1 MIVIDNNAIHIV
13 DSVMGTGKTQ
23 ACIAWM
29 RQHPE
34 QKYLYVAPYLDEC
47 KRIQEGAPELN
58 FQQPQENKTK
68 SADLLRLLSEEKNI
82 TTTHELFSLIK
93 DSDVEYIEYIKKFKY
108 ILFLDEELSCIENLS
123 VEPADLEFLLKSNFV
138 QVDQN
143 TKEVRWTNPEDRKSK
158 LTGHYK
164 EDIQRKPHYLV
175 KDNVLMWLFPLDV
188 LKAFQSVHV
197 LTFMFGSSIMAG
209 YLSKNDVSF
218 DFYHIENGSF
228 ADGYQRVTPEE
239 KARFKELIEIYEG
252 PFNDNWHGKVRK
264 KDERFLMSQNWFSN
278 KGNSSRINKLRNNAY
293 NFVRNKCKAHKED
306 VLWTSYKDYADALTS
321 DKLTSSNSRK
331 SNWLAWNT
339 KATNQYADRTVLVYL
354 LNVFPNPLF
363 KNYLENDNF
372 KFNEDDYALSALLQW
387 VWRSAI
393 RNGKKVTI
401 YIPAPRMRQLLTD
414 WLNG

>member
-34 QKYLYVAPYLDEC
+34 QKYLYVTPYLDEC
-47 KRIQEGAPELN
+47 SRIQASAPELD
-58 FQQPQENKTK
+58 FQQPQENNTK
-68 SADLLRLLSEEKNI
+68 SADLLRLLSEGKNI
-82 TTTHELFSLIK
+82 TTTHELLSLMK
-93 DSDVEYIEYIKKFKY
+93 DSDVEYIKKFKY

-123 VEPADLEFLLKSNFV
+123 IESADLDFLMKNNFV
-138 QVDQN
+138 QVEQN
-143 TKEVRWTNPEDRKSK
+143 TKEVRWTNPDNKKSK
-158 LTGHYK
+158 LIGHYK

-175 KDNVLMWLFPLDV
+175 KDNVLMWLFQLDV
-188 LKAFQSVHV
+188 LKAFESVYI
-197 LTFMFGSSIMAG
+197 LTFLFSSSIMAG
-209 YLSKNDVSF
+209 YLIKNDVSF
-218 DFYHIENGSF
+218 DFCHIENGSF
-228 ADGYQRVTPEE
+228 VDGYQKVTQEG
-239 KARFKELIEIYEG
+239 KASFKELIEIYEG
-252 PFNDNWHGKVRK
+252 SYNDNWYGKTRK
-264 KDERFLMSQNWFSN
+264 KDDRFLLSQNWFS
-278 KGNSSRINKLRNNAY
+278 KQSNSVRINQLRNNAY
-293 NFVRNKCKAHKED
+293 NFVRYKCKAHKED

-321 DKLTSSNSRK
+321 DKLTYESRK

-339 KATNQYADRTVLVYL
+339 KATNQYSDKTVLVYL

-363 KNYLENDNF
+363 KNYLESDNF
-372 KFNEDDYALSALLQW
+372 QFNEDDYALSALLQW

>member
-34 QKYLYVAPYLDEC
+34 QKYLYVTPYLDEC
-47 KRIQEGAPELN
+47 SRIQASAPELD

-68 SADLLRLLSEEKNI
+68 SADLLRLLSEGKNI
-82 TTTHELFSLIK
+82 TTTHELLSLMK
-93 DSDVEYIEYIKKFKY
+93 DSDVEYIKKFKY

-123 VEPADLEFLLKSNFV
+123 IESADLDFLMKNNFV
-138 QVDQN
+138 QVEQN
-143 TKEVRWTNPEDRKSK
+143 TKEVRWTNPDNKKSK
-158 LTGHYK
+158 LIGHYK

-175 KDNVLMWLFPLDV
+175 KDNVLMWLFQLDV
-188 LKAFQSVHV
+188 LKAFESVYI
-197 LTFMFGSSIMAG
+197 LTFLFSSSIMAG
-209 YLSKNDVSF
+209 YLINNDVSF
-218 DFYHIENGSF
+218 DFCHVENGSF
-228 ADGYQRVTPEE
+228 ADGYKRVTQEE
-239 KARFKELIEIYEG
+239 KASFKELIEIYEG
-252 PFNDNWHGKVRK
+252 SYNDNWYGKTRK
-264 KDERFLMSQNWFSN
+264 KDDRFLLSQNWFS
-278 KGNSSRINKLRNNAY
+278 KQSNSVRINQLRNNAY
-293 NFVRNKCKAHKED
+293 NFVRYKCKAHKED

-321 DKLTSSNSRK
+321 DKLTYQSRK

-372 KFNEDDYALSALLQW
+372 QFNEDDYALSALLQW
-387 VWRSAI
+387 IWRSAI

-414 WLNG
+414 WLN

>member
-34 QKYLYVAPYLDEC
+34 QKYLYVTPYLDEC
-47 KRIQEGAPELN
+47 SRIQASAPELD

-68 SADLLRLLSEEKNI
+68 SADLLRLLSEGKNI
-82 TTTHELFSLIK
+82 TTTHELLSLMK
-93 DSDVEYIEYIKKFKY
+93 DSDVEYIKKFKY

-123 VEPADLEFLLKSNFV
+123 IESADLDFLMKNNFV
-138 QVDQN
+138 QVEQN
-143 TKEVRWTNPEDRKSK
+143 TKEVRWTNPDNKKSK
-158 LTGHYK
+158 LIGHYK

-175 KDNVLMWLFPLDV
+175 KDNVLMWLFQLDV
-188 LKAFQSVHV
+188 LKAFESVYI
-197 LTFMFGSSIMAG
+197 LTFLFSSSIMAG
-209 YLSKNDVSF
+209 YLINNDVSF
-218 DFYHIENGSF
+218 DFCHVENGSF
-228 ADGYQRVTPEE
+228 ADGYKRVTQEE
-239 KARFKELIEIYEG
+239 KASFKELIEIYEG
-252 PFNDNWHGKVRK
+252 SYNDNWYGKTRK
-264 KDERFLMSQNWFSN
+264 KDDRFLLSQNWFS
-278 KGNSSRINKLRNNAY
+278 KQSNSVRINQLRNNAY
-293 NFVRNKCKAHKED
+293 NFVRYKCKAHKED

-321 DKLTSSNSRK
+321 DKLTYQSRK

-372 KFNEDDYALSALLQW
+372 QFDEDDYALSALLQW
-387 VWRSAI
+387 IWRSAI

>member
-34 QKYLYVAPYLDEC
+34 QKYLYVTPYLDEC
-47 KRIQEGAPELN
+47 SRIQASAPELD

-68 SADLLRLLSEEKNI
+68 SADLLRLLSEGKNI
-82 TTTHELFSLIK
+82 TTTHELLSLMK
-93 DSDVEYIEYIKKFKY
+93 DSDVEYIKKFKY

-123 VEPADLEFLLKSNFV
+123 IESADLDFLMKNNFV
-138 QVDQN
+138 QVEQN
-143 TKEVRWTNPEDRKSK
+143 TKEVRWTNPDNKKSK
-158 LTGHYK
+158 LIGHYK

-175 KDNVLMWLFPLDV
+175 KDNVLMWLFQLDV
-188 LKAFQSVHV
+188 LKAFESVYIM
-197 LTFMFGSSIMAG
+197 TFLFSSSIMAG
-209 YLSKNDVSF
+209 YLINNDVSF
-218 DFYHIENGSF
+218 DFCHVENGSF
-228 ADGYQRVTPEE
+228 ADGYKRVTQEE
-239 KARFKELIEIYEG
+239 KTSFKELIEIYEG
-252 PFNDNWHGKVRK
+252 SYNDNWYGKTRK
-264 KDERFLMSQNWFSN
+264 KDDRFLLSQNWFS
-278 KGNSSRINKLRNNAY
+278 KQSNSVRINQLRNNAY
-293 NFVRNKCKAHKED
+293 NFVRYKCKAHKED

-321 DKLTSSNSRK
+321 DKLTYQSRK

-372 KFNEDDYALSALLQW
+372 QFNEDDYALSALLQW
-387 VWRSAI
+387 IWRSAI

>member
-34 QKYLYVAPYLDEC
+34 QKYLYVTPYLDEC
-47 KRIQEGAPELN
+47 SRIQASAPELD

-68 SADLLRLLSEEKNI
+68 STDLLRLLSEEKNI
-82 TTTHELFSLIK
+82 TTTHELLSLMK
-93 DSDVEYIEYIKKFKY
+93 DSDVEYIKKFKY

-123 VEPADLEFLLKSNFV
+123 IESADLDFLMKNNFV
-138 QVDQN
+138 QVEQN
-143 TKEVRWTNPEDRKSK
+143 TKEVRWTNPDNKKSK
-158 LTGHYK
+158 LIGHYK

-175 KDNVLMWLFPLDV
+175 KDNVLMWLFQLDV
-188 LKAFQSVHV
+188 LKAFESVYI
-197 LTFMFGSSIMAG
+197 LTFLFSSSIMAG
-209 YLSKNDVSF
+209 YLINNDVSF
-218 DFYHIENGSF
+218 DFCHVENGSF
-228 ADGYQRVTPEE
+228 ADGYKRVTQEE
-239 KARFKELIEIYEG
+239 KASFKELIEIYEG
-252 PFNDNWHGKVRK
+252 SYNDNWYGKTRK
-264 KDERFLMSQNWFSN
+264 KDDRFLLSQNWFS
-278 KGNSSRINKLRNNAY
+278 KQSNSVRINQLRNNAY
-293 NFVRNKCKAHKED
+293 NFVRYKCKAHKED

-321 DKLTSSNSRK
+321 DKLTYQSRK

-372 KFNEDDYALSALLQW
+372 QFNEDDYALSALLQW
-387 VWRSAI
+387 IWRSAI

>member
-34 QKYLYVAPYLDEC
+34 QKYLYVTPYLDEC
-47 KRIQEGAPELN
+47 SRIQASAPELD

-68 SADLLRLLSEEKNI
+68 SADLLRLLSEGKNI
-82 TTTHELFSLIK
+82 TTTHELLSLMK
-93 DSDVEYIEYIKKFKY
+93 DSDVEYIKKFKY

-123 VEPADLEFLLKSNFV
+123 IESADLDFLMKNNFV
-138 QVDQN
+138 QVEQN
-143 TKEVRWTNPEDRKSK
+143 TKEVRWTNPDNKKSK
-158 LTGHYK
+158 LIGHYK

-175 KDNVLMWLFPLDV
+175 KDNVLMWLFQLDV
-188 LKAFQSVHV
+188 LKAFESVYI
-197 LTFMFGSSIMAG
+197 LTFLFSSSIMAG
-209 YLSKNDVSF
+209 YLINNDVSF
-218 DFYHIENGSF
+218 DFCHVENGSF
-228 ADGYQRVTPEE
+228 ADGYKRVTQEE
-239 KARFKELIEIYEG
+239 KASFKELIEIYEG
-252 PFNDNWHGKVRK
+252 SYNDNWHGKTRK
-264 KDERFLMSQNWFSN
+264 KDERFLMSQNWFGNRSN
-278 KGNSSRINKLRNNAY
+278 SGRVNQLRNNAY

-306 VLWTSYKDYADALTS
+306 VLWTSYKDYAGALTS
-321 DKLTSSNSRK
+321 DKLTYQSRK

-339 KATNQYADRTVLVYL
+339 KATNQYSDRTVLVYL

-372 KFNEDDYALSALLQW
+372 KFNEDDYALSTLLQW
-387 VWRSAI
+387 IWRSAI

>member
-1 MIVIDNNAIHIV
+1 MIAIVGDIIHIV
-13 DSVMGTGKTQ
+13 DAVMGTGKTQ
-23 ACIAWM
+23 ACIAFM
-29 RQHPE
+29 QQHPE
-34 QKYLYVAPYLDEC
+34 QKYLYVTPYLDEC
-47 KRIQEGAPELN
+47 KRIQKGAQELD
-58 FQQPQENKTK
+58 FREPQEDKTK
-68 SADLLRLLSEEKNI
+68 SADLLRLLSEGKNI
-82 TTTHELFSLIK
+82 TTTHELFSLMK
-93 DSDVEYIEYIKKFKY
+93 DSDVEYIKKFKY
-108 ILFLDEELSCIENLS
+108 ALFIDEELPSIENLS
-123 VEPADLEFLLKSNFV
+123 IDSSDLDFFIKYDFV

-143 TKEVRWTNPEDRKSK
+143 TQEVRWTNPDNKKSK

-164 EDIQRKPHYLV
+164 EDIQRKPHYLI
-175 KDNVLMWLFPLDV
+175 KDNVLMWLFPINV

-197 LTFMFGSSIMAG
+197 LTFMFSSSIMAG
-209 YLSKNDVSF
+209 YLIKNDVSF

-228 ADGYQRVTPEE
+228 TDGYQEVTPAE
-239 KARFKELIEIYEG
+239 KSRFKELIEIYEG
-252 PFNDNWHGKVRK
+252 SYNDNWYGKTRK
-264 KDERFLMSQNWFSN
+264 KDDRFLLSQNWFS
-278 KGNSSRINKLRNNAY
+278 KQSNSVRIIQLRNNAY
-293 NFVRNKCKAHKED
+293 NFARYKCKAHKED
-306 VLWTSYKDYADALTS
+306 VLWTSYKDYAGVLIS
-321 DKLTSSNSRK
+321 DKLTYQSRK

-387 VWRSAI
+387 IWRSAI

>member
-34 QKYLYVAPYLDEC
+34 QKYLYVTPYLDEC
-47 KRIQEGAPELN
+47 SRIQASAPELD

-68 SADLLRLLSEEKNI
+68 SADLLRLLSEGKNI
-82 TTTHELFSLIK
+82 TTTHELLSLMK
-93 DSDVEYIEYIKKFKY
+93 DSDVEYIKKFKY
-108 ILFLDEELSCIENLS
+108 ILFLDEEPSCIENLS
-123 VEPADLEFLLKSNFV
+123 IESADLDFLMKNNFV
-138 QVDQN
+138 QVEQN
-143 TKEVRWTNPEDRKSK
+143 TKEVRWTNPDNKKSK
-158 LTGHYK
+158 LIGHYK

-175 KDNVLMWLFPLDV
+175 KDNVLMWLFQLDV
-188 LKAFQSVHV
+188 LKAFESVYI
-197 LTFMFGSSIMAG
+197 LTFLFSSSIMAG
-209 YLSKNDVSF
+209 YLINNDVSF
-218 DFYHIENGSF
+218 DFCHVENGSF
-228 ADGYQRVTPEE
+228 ADGYKRVTQEE
-239 KARFKELIEIYEG
+239 KASFKELIEIYEG
-252 PFNDNWHGKVRK
+252 SYNDNWYGKTRK
-264 KDERFLMSQNWFSN
+264 KDDRFLLSQNWFS
-278 KGNSSRINKLRNNAY
+278 KQSNSVRINQLRNNAY
-293 NFVRNKCKAHKED
+293 NFVRYKCKAHKED

-321 DKLTSSNSRK
+321 DKLTYQSRK

-372 KFNEDDYALSALLQW
+372 QFNEDDYALSALLQW
-387 VWRSAI
+387 IWRSAI

>member
-1 MIVIDNNAIHIV
+1 MIVIDNNSIHIV

-34 QKYLYVAPYLDEC
+34 QKYLYVTPYLDEC
-47 KRIQEGAPELN
+47 SRIQASAPELD

-68 SADLLRLLSEEKNI
+68 SADLLRLLSEGKNI
-82 TTTHELFSLIK
+82 TTTHELLSLMK
-93 DSDVEYIEYIKKFKY
+93 DSDVEYIKKFKY

-123 VEPADLEFLLKSNFV
+123 IESADLDFLMKNNFV
-138 QVDQN
+138 QVEQN
-143 TKEVRWTNPEDRKSK
+143 TKEVRWTNPDNKKSK
-158 LTGHYK
+158 LIGHYK

-175 KDNVLMWLFPLDV
+175 KDNVLMWLFQLDV
-188 LKAFQSVHV
+188 LKAFESVYI
-197 LTFMFGSSIMAG
+197 LTFLFSSSIMAG
-209 YLSKNDVSF
+209 YLINNDVSF
-218 DFYHIENGSF
+218 DFCHVENGSF
-228 ADGYQRVTPEE
+228 ADGYKRVTQEE
-239 KARFKELIEIYEG
+239 KASFKELIEIYEG
-252 PFNDNWHGKVRK
+252 SYNDNWHGKTRK
-264 KDERFLMSQNWFSN
+264 KDERFLMSQNWFGNRSN
-278 KGNSSRINKLRNNAY
+278 SGRVNQLRNNAY

-306 VLWTSYKDYADALTS
+306 VLWTSYKDYAGALTS
-321 DKLTSSNSRK
+321 DKLTYQSRK

-339 KATNQYADRTVLVYL
+339 KATNQYSDRTVLVYL

-387 VWRSAI
+387 IWRSAI

>member
-34 QKYLYVAPYLDEC
+34 QKYLYVTPYLDEC
-47 KRIQEGAPELN
+47 SRIQASAPELD

-68 SADLLRLLSEEKNI
+68 SADLLRLLSEGKNI
-82 TTTHELFSLIK
+82 TTTHELLSLMK
-93 DSDVEYIEYIKKFKY
+93 DSDVEYIKKFKY

-123 VEPADLEFLLKSNFV
+123 IESADLDFLMKNNFV
-138 QVDQN
+138 QVEQN
-143 TKEVRWTNPEDRKSK
+143 TKEVRWTNPDNKKSK
-158 LTGHYK
+158 LIGHYK

-175 KDNVLMWLFPLDV
+175 KDNVLMWLFQLDV
-188 LKAFQSVHV
+188 LKAFESVYI
-197 LTFMFGSSIMAG
+197 LTFLFSSSIMAG
-209 YLSKNDVSF
+209 YLINNNVSF
-218 DFYHIENGSF
+218 DFCHVENGSF
-228 ADGYQRVTPEE
+228 ADGYKRVTQEE
-239 KARFKELIEIYEG
+239 KASFKELIEIYEG
-252 PFNDNWHGKVRK
+252 SYNDNWYGKTRK
-264 KDERFLMSQNWFSN
+264 KDDRFLLSQNWFS
-278 KGNSSRINKLRNNAY
+278 KQSNSVRINQLRNNAY
-293 NFVRNKCKAHKED
+293 NFVRYKCKAHKED

-321 DKLTSSNSRK
+321 DKLTYQSRK

-372 KFNEDDYALSALLQW
+372 QFNEDDYALSALLQW
-387 VWRSAI
+387 IWRSAI

>member
-34 QKYLYVAPYLDEC
+34 QKYLYVTPYLDEC
-47 KRIQEGAPELN
+47 SRIQASAPELD

-68 SADLLRLLSEEKNI
+68 SADLLRLLSEGKNI
-82 TTTHELFSLIK
+82 TTTHELLSLMK
-93 DSDVEYIEYIKKFKY
+93 DSDVEYIKKFKY

-123 VEPADLEFLLKSNFV
+123 IESADLDFLMKNNFV
-138 QVDQN
+138 QVEQN
-143 TKEVRWTNPEDRKSK
+143 TKEVRWTNPDNKKSK
-158 LTGHYK
+158 LIGHYK

-175 KDNVLMWLFPLDV
+175 KDN
-188 LKAFQSVHV
+188 
-197 LTFMFGSSIMAG
+197 
-209 YLSKNDVSF
+209 
-218 DFYHIENGSF
+218 
-228 ADGYQRVTPEE
+228 
-239 KARFKELIEIYEG
+239 
-252 PFNDNWHGKVRK
+252 
-264 KDERFLMSQNWFSN
+264 
-278 KGNSSRINKLRNNAY
+278 
-293 NFVRNKCKAHKED
+293 
-306 VLWTSYKDYADALTS
+306 
-321 DKLTSSNSRK
+321 
-331 SNWLAWNT
+331 
-339 KATNQYADRTVLVYL
+339 L

-372 KFNEDDYALSALLQW
+372 QFNEDDYALSALLQW
-387 VWRSAI
+387 IWRSAI

>member
-34 QKYLYVAPYLDEC
+34 QKYLYVTPYLDEC
-47 KRIQEGAPELN
+47 SRIQASAPELD
-58 FQQPQENKTK
+58 FREPQEDKTK
-68 SADLLRLLSEEKNI
+68 SADLLRLLSEGQNI
-82 TTTHELFSLIK
+82 TTTHELLSLMK
-93 DSDVEYIEYIKKFKY
+93 DSDVEYIKKFKY

-123 VEPADLEFLLKSNFV
+123 IESADLDFLMKNNFV
-138 QVDQN
+138 QVEQN
-143 TKEVRWTNPEDRKSK
+143 TKEVRWTNPDNKKSK
-158 LTGHYK
+158 LIGHYK

-175 KDNVLMWLFPLDV
+175 KDNVLMWLFQLDV
-188 LKAFQSVHV
+188 LKAFESVYI
-197 LTFMFGSSIMAG
+197 LTFLFSSSIMAG
-209 YLSKNDVSF
+209 YLIKNDVSF
-218 DFYHIENGSF
+218 DFCHIENGSF
-228 ADGYQRVTPEE
+228 VDGYQKVTQEG
-239 KARFKELIEIYEG
+239 KASFKELIEIYEG
-252 PFNDNWHGKVRK
+252 SYNDNWYGKTRK
-264 KDERFLMSQNWFSN
+264 KDDRFLLSQNWFS
-278 KGNSSRINKLRNNAY
+278 KQSNSVRINQLRNNAY
-293 NFVRNKCKAHKED
+293 NFVRYKCKAHKED

-321 DKLTSSNSRK
+321 DKLTYESRK

-339 KATNQYADRTVLVYL
+339 KATNQYSDKTVLVYL

-363 KNYLENDNF
+363 KNYLESDNF
-372 KFNEDDYALSALLQW
+372 QFNEDDYALSALLQW

>member
-34 QKYLYVAPYLDEC
+34 QKYLYVTPYLDEC
-47 KRIQEGAPELN
+47 SRIQASAPELD

-68 SADLLRLLSEEKNI
+68 SADLLRLLSEGKNI
-82 TTTHELFSLIK
+82 TTTHELLSLMK
-93 DSDVEYIEYIKKFKY
+93 DSDVEYIKKFKY

-123 VEPADLEFLLKSNFV
+123 IESADLDFLMKNNFV
-138 QVDQN
+138 QVEQN
-143 TKEVRWTNPEDRKSK
+143 TKEVRWTNPDNKKSK
-158 LTGHYK
+158 LIGHYK

-175 KDNVLMWLFPLDV
+175 KDNVLMWLFQLDV
-188 LKAFQSVHV
+188 LKAFASVYI
-197 LTFMFGSSIMAG
+197 LTFLFSSSIMAG
-209 YLSKNDVSF
+209 YLINNDVSF
-218 DFYHIENGSF
+218 DFCHVENGSF
-228 ADGYQRVTPEE
+228 ADGYKRVTQEE
-239 KARFKELIEIYEG
+239 KASFKELIEIYEG
-252 PFNDNWHGKVRK
+252 SYNDNWYGKTRK
-264 KDERFLMSQNWFSN
+264 KDDRFLLSQNWFS
-278 KGNSSRINKLRNNAY
+278 KQSNSVRINQLRNNAY
-293 NFVRNKCKAHKED
+293 NFVRYKCKAHKED

-321 DKLTSSNSRK
+321 DKLTYQSRK

-372 KFNEDDYALSALLQW
+372 QFNEDDYALSALLQW
-387 VWRSAI
+387 IWRSAI

>member
-34 QKYLYVAPYLDEC
+34 QKYLYVTPYLDEC
-47 KRIQEGAPELN
+47 SRIQASAPELD

-68 SADLLRLLSEEKNI
+68 SADLLRLLSEGKNI
-82 TTTHELFSLIK
+82 TTTHELLSLMK
-93 DSDVEYIEYIKKFKY
+93 DSDVEYIKKFKY

-123 VEPADLEFLLKSNFV
+123 IESADLDFLMKNNFV
-138 QVDQN
+138 QVEQN
-143 TKEVRWTNPEDRKSK
+143 TKEVRWTNPDNKKSK
-158 LTGHYK
+158 LIGHYK

-175 KDNVLMWLFPLDV
+175 KDNVLMWLFQLDV
-188 LKAFQSVHV
+188 LKAFESVYI
-197 LTFMFGSSIMAG
+197 LTFLFSSSIMAV
-209 YLSKNDVSF
+209 YLINNDVSF
-218 DFYHIENGSF
+218 DFCHVENGSF
-228 ADGYQRVTPEE
+228 ADGYKRVTQEE
-239 KARFKELIEIYEG
+239 KASFKELIEIYEG
-252 PFNDNWHGKVRK
+252 SYNDNWYGKTRK
-264 KDERFLMSQNWFSN
+264 KDDRFLLSQNWFS
-278 KGNSSRINKLRNNAY
+278 KQSNSVRINQLRNNAY
-293 NFVRNKCKAHKED
+293 NFVRYKCKAHKED

-321 DKLTSSNSRK
+321 DKLTYQSRK

-372 KFNEDDYALSALLQW
+372 QFNEDDYALSALLQW
-387 VWRSAI
+387 IWRSAI

>member
-23 ACIAWM
+23 ACIAFM
-29 RQHPE
+29 RQQPG
-34 QKYLYVAPYLDEC
+34 QKYMYVAPYLDEC
-47 KRIQEGAPELN
+47 SRIQASAPELD

-68 SADLLRLLSEEKNI
+68 SADLLRLLSEGKNI
-82 TTTHELFSLIK
+82 TTTHELFSLMK
-93 DSDVEYIEYIKKFKY
+93 DSDVEYIKKFKY

-123 VEPADLEFLLKSNFV
+123 IESADLDFLMKNNFV
-138 QVDQN
+138 QVEQN
-143 TKEVRWTNPEDRKSK
+143 TKEVRWTNPDNKKSK
-158 LTGHYK
+158 LIGHYK

-175 KDNVLMWLFPLDV
+175 KDNVLMWLFPINV

-197 LTFMFGSSIMAG
+197 LTFMFSSSTMAG
-209 YLSKNDVSF
+209 YLLKNDVSF

-239 KARFKELIEIYEG
+239 KARFKDLIEIYEG
-252 PFNDNWHGKVRK
+252 LFNDNWHGKTRK
-264 KDERFLMSQNWFSN
+264 KDERFLMSQNWFGNRSN
-278 KGNSSRINKLRNNAY
+278 SGRVNQLRNNAY

-306 VLWTSYKDYADALTS
+306 VLWTSYKDYAGALTS
-321 DKLTSSNSRK
+321 DKLTYQSRK

-339 KATNQYADRTVLVYL
+339 KATNQYSDRTVLVYL

-372 KFNEDDYALSALLQW
+372 KFNEDDYSLSALLQW

>member
-34 QKYLYVAPYLDEC
+34 QKYLYVTPYLDEC
-47 KRIQEGAPELN
+47 SRIQASAPELD

-68 SADLLRLLSEEKNI
+68 SADLLRLLSEGKNI
-82 TTTHELFSLIK
+82 TTTHELLSLMK
-93 DSDVEYIEYIKKFKY
+93 DSDVEYIKKFKY

-123 VEPADLEFLLKSNFV
+123 IESADLDFLMKNNFV
-138 QVDQN
+138 QVEQN
-143 TKEVRWTNPEDRKSK
+143 TKELRWTNPDNKKSK
-158 LTGHYK
+158 LIGHYK

-175 KDNVLMWLFPLDV
+175 KDNVLMWLFQLDV
-188 LKAFQSVHV
+188 LKAFESVYI
-197 LTFMFGSSIMAG
+197 LTFLFSSSIMAG
-209 YLSKNDVSF
+209 YLINNDVSF
-218 DFYHIENGSF
+218 DFCHVENGSF
-228 ADGYQRVTPEE
+228 ADGYKRVTQEE
-239 KARFKELIEIYEG
+239 KASFKELIEIYEG
-252 PFNDNWHGKVRK
+252 SYNDNWYGKTRK
-264 KDERFLMSQNWFSN
+264 KDDRFLLSQNWFS
-278 KGNSSRINKLRNNAY
+278 KQSNSVRINQLRNNAY
-293 NFVRNKCKAHKED
+293 NFVRYKCKAHKED

-321 DKLTSSNSRK
+321 DKLTYQSRK

-372 KFNEDDYALSALLQW
+372 QFNEDDYALSALLQW
-387 VWRSAI
+387 IWRSAI

>member
-1 MIVIDNNAIHIV
+1 VIVIDNNAIHIV

-34 QKYLYVAPYLDEC
+34 QKYLYVTPYLDEC
-47 KRIQEGAPELN
+47 SRIQASAPELD

-68 SADLLRLLSEEKNI
+68 SADLLRLLSEGKNI
-82 TTTHELFSLIK
+82 TTTHELLSLMK
-93 DSDVEYIEYIKKFKY
+93 DSDVEYIKKFKY
-108 ILFLDEELSCIENLS
+108 ILFLDEEPSCIENLS
-123 VEPADLEFLLKSNFV
+123 IESADLDFLMKNNFV
-138 QVDQN
+138 QVEQN
-143 TKEVRWTNPEDRKSK
+143 TKEVRWTNPDNKKSK
-158 LTGHYK
+158 LIGHYK

-175 KDNVLMWLFPLDV
+175 KDNVLMWLFQLDV
-188 LKAFQSVHV
+188 LKAFESVYI
-197 LTFMFGSSIMAG
+197 LTFLFSSSIMAG
-209 YLSKNDVSF
+209 YLINNDVSF
-218 DFYHIENGSF
+218 DFCHVENGSF
-228 ADGYQRVTPEE
+228 ADGYKRVTQEE
-239 KARFKELIEIYEG
+239 KASFKELIEIYEG
-252 PFNDNWHGKVRK
+252 SYNDNWYGKTRK
-264 KDERFLMSQNWFSN
+264 KDDRFLLSQNWFS
-278 KGNSSRINKLRNNAY
+278 KQSNSVRINQLRNNAY
-293 NFVRNKCKAHKED
+293 NFVRYKCKAHKED

-321 DKLTSSNSRK
+321 DKLTYQSRK

-372 KFNEDDYALSALLQW
+372 QFNEDDYALSALLQW
-387 VWRSAI
+387 IWRSAI

>member
-34 QKYLYVAPYLDEC
+34 QKYLYVTPYLDEC
-47 KRIQEGAPELN
+47 KRIQEGAQELD
-58 FQQPQENKTK
+58 FREPQEDKTK
-68 SADLLRLLSEEKNI
+68 SADLLRLLSEGQNI
-82 TTTHELFSLIK
+82 TTTHELFRWMK
-93 DSDVEYIEYIKKFKY
+93 DSDVQYIKKFKY
-108 ILFLDEELSCIENLS
+108 VLLIDEELSS
-123 VEPADLEFLLKSNFV
+123 VENISIPKHDFKLLLENRFIQIDS
-138 QVDQN
+138 N
-143 TKEVRWTNPEDRKSK
+143 TKEVSWIGQEEKSK
-158 LTGHYK
+158 LAEYK
-164 EDIQRKPHYLV
+164 EKFQHKPVYLTSE
-175 KDNVLMWLFPLDV
+175 NILMWLFPLDI
-188 LKAFQSVHV
+188 LKVFESVYI
-197 LTFMFGSSIMAG
+197 LTFLFGSSTMAG
-209 YLSKNDVSF
+209 YLIKNDIPF
-218 DFYHIENGSF
+218 NYYHVENGLF
-228 ADGYQRVTPEE
+228 ADGPKAVTAEE
-239 KARFKELIEIYEG
+239 KDRFRDLIEIYDG
-252 PFNDNWHGKVRK
+252 SYNDNWHGKNRK
-264 KDERFLMSQNWFSN
+264 KDERFLMSQNWFGNRSN
-278 KGNSSRINKLRNNAY
+278 SGRVNQLRNNAY
-293 NFVRNKCKAHKED
+293 NFVRYKCKAHKED

-321 DKLTSSNSRK
+321 DKLTYQSRK

-339 KATNQYADRTVLVYL
+339 KATNQYSDRTVLVYL

>member
-34 QKYLYVAPYLDEC
+34 QKYLYVTPYLDEC
-47 KRIQEGAPELN
+47 SRIQASAPELD

-68 SADLLRLLSEEKNI
+68 SADLLRLLSEGKNI
-82 TTTHELFSLIK
+82 TTTHELLSLMK
-93 DSDVEYIEYIKKFKY
+93 DSDVEYIKKFKY

-123 VEPADLEFLLKSNFV
+123 IESSDLDFLMKNNFV
-138 QVDQN
+138 QVEQN
-143 TKEVRWTNPEDRKSK
+143 TKEVRWTNPDNKKSK
-158 LTGHYK
+158 LIGHYK

-175 KDNVLMWLFPLDV
+175 KDNVLMWLFQLDV
-188 LKAFQSVHV
+188 LKAFESVYI
-197 LTFMFGSSIMAG
+197 LTFLFSSSIMAG
-209 YLSKNDVSF
+209 YLINNDVSF
-218 DFYHIENGSF
+218 DFCHVENGSF
-228 ADGYQRVTPEE
+228 ADGYKRVTQEE
-239 KARFKELIEIYEG
+239 KASFKELIEIYEG
-252 PFNDNWHGKVRK
+252 SYNDNWYGKTRK
-264 KDERFLMSQNWFSN
+264 KDDRFLLSQNWFS
-278 KGNSSRINKLRNNAY
+278 KQSNSVRINQLRNNAY
-293 NFVRNKCKAHKED
+293 NFVRYKCKAHKED

-321 DKLTSSNSRK
+321 DKLTYQSRK

-372 KFNEDDYALSALLQW
+372 QFNEDDYALSALLQW
-387 VWRSAI
+387 IWRSAI

>member
-23 ACIAWM
+23 TCIAWM

-34 QKYLYVAPYLDEC
+34 QKYLYVTPYLDEC
-47 KRIQEGAPELN
+47 SRIQAIAPELD

-68 SADLLRLLSEEKNI
+68 SADLLRLLSEGKNI
-82 TTTHELFSLIK
+82 TTTHELLSLMK
-93 DSDVEYIEYIKKFKY
+93 DSDVEYIKKFKY

-123 VEPADLEFLLKSNFV
+123 IESADLDFLMKNNFV
-138 QVDQN
+138 QVEQN
-143 TKEVRWTNPEDRKSK
+143 TKEVRWTNPDNKKSK
-158 LTGHYK
+158 LIGHYK

-175 KDNVLMWLFPLDV
+175 KDNVLMWLFQLDV
-188 LKAFQSVHV
+188 LKAFESVYI
-197 LTFMFGSSIMAG
+197 LTFLFSSSIMAG
-209 YLSKNDVSF
+209 YLINNDVSF
-218 DFYHIENGSF
+218 DFCHVENGSF
-228 ADGYQRVTPEE
+228 ADGYKRVTQEE
-239 KARFKELIEIYEG
+239 KASFKELIEIYEG
-252 PFNDNWHGKVRK
+252 SYNDNWYGKTRK
-264 KDERFLMSQNWFSN
+264 KDDRFLLSQNWFS
-278 KGNSSRINKLRNNAY
+278 KQSNSVRINQLRNNAY
-293 NFVRNKCKAHKED
+293 NFVRYKCKAHKED

-321 DKLTSSNSRK
+321 DKLTYQSRK

-372 KFNEDDYALSALLQW
+372 QFNEDDYALSALLQW
-387 VWRSAI
+387 IWRSAI

>member
-34 QKYLYVAPYLDEC
+34 QKYLYVTPYLDEC
-47 KRIQEGAPELN
+47 SRIQASAPELD

-68 SADLLRLLSEEKNI
+68 SADLLRLLSEGKNI
-82 TTTHELFSLIK
+82 TTTHELLSLMK
-93 DSDVEYIEYIKKFKY
+93 DSDVEYIKKFKY

-123 VEPADLEFLLKSNFV
+123 IESADLDFLMKNNFV
-138 QVDQN
+138 QVEQN
-143 TKEVRWTNPEDRKSK
+143 TKEVRWTNPDNKKSK
-158 LTGHYK
+158 LIGHYK

-175 KDNVLMWLFPLDV
+175 KDNVLMWLFQLDV
-188 LKAFQSVHV
+188 LKAFESVYI
-197 LTFMFGSSIMAG
+197 LTFLFSSSIMAG
-209 YLSKNDVSF
+209 YLINNDVSF
-218 DFYHIENGSF
+218 DFCHVENGSF
-228 ADGYQRVTPEE
+228 ADGYKRVTQEE
-239 KARFKELIEIYEG
+239 KASFKELIEIYEG
-252 PFNDNWHGKVRK
+252 SYNDNWYGKTRK
-264 KDERFLMSQNWFSN
+264 KDDRFLLSQNWFS
-278 KGNSSRINKLRNNAY
+278 KQSNSVRINQLRNNAY
-293 NFVRNKCKAHKED
+293 NFVRYKCKAHKED

-321 DKLTSSNSRK
+321 DKLTYQSRK
-331 SNWLAWNT
+331 SNWMAWNT

-372 KFNEDDYALSALLQW
+372 QFNEDDYALSALLQW
-387 VWRSAI
+387 IWRSAI

>member
-34 QKYLYVAPYLDEC
+34 QKYLYVTPYLDEC
-47 KRIQEGAPELN
+47 SRIQASAPELD

-68 SADLLRLLSEEKNI
+68 SADLLRLLSEGKNI
-82 TTTHELFSLIK
+82 TTTHELLSLMK
-93 DSDVEYIEYIKKFKY
+93 DSDVEYIKKFKY

-123 VEPADLEFLLKSNFV
+123 IESADLDFLMKNNFV
-138 QVDQN
+138 QVEQN
-143 TKEVRWTNPEDRKSK
+143 TKEVRWSNPDNKKSK
-158 LTGHYK
+158 LIGHYK

-175 KDNVLMWLFPLDV
+175 KDNVLMWLFQLDV
-188 LKAFQSVHV
+188 LKAFESVYI
-197 LTFMFGSSIMAG
+197 LTFLFSSSIMAG
-209 YLSKNDVSF
+209 YLINNDVSF
-218 DFYHIENGSF
+218 DFCHVENGSF
-228 ADGYQRVTPEE
+228 ADGYKRVTQEE
-239 KARFKELIEIYEG
+239 KASFKELIEIYEG
-252 PFNDNWHGKVRK
+252 SYNDNWYGKTRK
-264 KDERFLMSQNWFSN
+264 KDDRFLLSQNWFS
-278 KGNSSRINKLRNNAY
+278 KQSNSVRINQLRNNAY
-293 NFVRNKCKAHKED
+293 NFVRYKCKAHKED

-321 DKLTSSNSRK
+321 DKLTYQSRK

-372 KFNEDDYALSALLQW
+372 QFNEDDYALSALLQW
-387 VWRSAI
+387 IWRSAI

>member
-34 QKYLYVAPYLDEC
+34 QKYLYVTPYLDEC
-47 KRIQEGAPELN
+47 SRIQASAPELD

-82 TTTHELFSLIK
+82 TTTHELLSLMK
-93 DSDVEYIEYIKKFKY
+93 DSDVEYIKKFKY

-123 VEPADLEFLLKSNFV
+123 IESADLDFLMKNNFV
-138 QVDQN
+138 QVEQN
-143 TKEVRWTNPEDRKSK
+143 TKEVRWTNPDNKKSK
-158 LTGHYK
+158 LIGHYK

-175 KDNVLMWLFPLDV
+175 KDNVLMWLFQLDV
-188 LKAFQSVHV
+188 LKAFESVYI
-197 LTFMFGSSIMAG
+197 LTFLFSSSIMAG
-209 YLSKNDVSF
+209 YLINNDVSF
-218 DFYHIENGSF
+218 DFCHVENGSF
-228 ADGYQRVTPEE
+228 ADGYKRVTQEE
-239 KARFKELIEIYEG
+239 KASFKELIEIYEG
-252 PFNDNWHGKVRK
+252 SYNDNWHGKTRK
-264 KDERFLMSQNWFSN
+264 KDERFLMSQNWFGNRSN
-278 KGNSSRINKLRNNAY
+278 SGRVNQLRNNAY

-306 VLWTSYKDYADALTS
+306 VLWTSYKDYAGALTS
-321 DKLTSSNSRK
+321 DKLTYQSRK

-339 KATNQYADRTVLVYL
+339 KATNQYSDRTVLVYL

-387 VWRSAI
+387 IWRSAI

>member
-1 MIVIDNNAIHIV
+1 MIVIDNNSIHIV

-34 QKYLYVAPYLDEC
+34 QKYLYVTPYLDEC
-47 KRIQEGAPELN
+47 SRIQASAPELD

-68 SADLLRLLSEEKNI
+68 SADLLRLLSEGKNI
-82 TTTHELFSLIK
+82 TTTHELLSLMK
-93 DSDVEYIEYIKKFKY
+93 DSDVEYIKKFKY

-123 VEPADLEFLLKSNFV
+123 IESADLDFLMKNNFV
-138 QVDQN
+138 QVEQN
-143 TKEVRWTNPEDRKSK
+143 TKEVRWTNPDNKKSK
-158 LTGHYK
+158 LIGHYK

-175 KDNVLMWLFPLDV
+175 KDNVLMWLFQLDV
-188 LKAFQSVHV
+188 LKAFESVYI
-197 LTFMFGSSIMAG
+197 LTFLFSSSIMAG
-209 YLSKNDVSF
+209 YLINNDVSF
-218 DFYHIENGSF
+218 DFCHVENGSF
-228 ADGYQRVTPEE
+228 ADGYKRVTQEE
-239 KARFKELIEIYEG
+239 KASFKELIEIYEG
-252 PFNDNWHGKVRK
+252 SYNDNWHGKIRK
-264 KDERFLMSQNWFSN
+264 KDERFLMSQNWFGNRSN
-278 KGNSSRINKLRNNAY
+278 SGRVNQLRNNAY

-306 VLWTSYKDYADALTS
+306 VLWTSYKDYAGALTS
-321 DKLTSSNSRK
+321 DKLTYQSRK

-339 KATNQYADRTVLVYL
+339 KATNQYSDRTVLVYL

-387 VWRSAI
+387 IWRSAI

>member
-23 ACIAWM
+23 ACIAFM
-29 RQHPE
+29 RHHPE
-34 QKYLYVAPYLDEC
+34 QKYMYVAPYLDEC
-47 KRIQEGAPELN
+47 SRIQASAPELD
-58 FQQPQENKTK
+58 FKQPQENKTK
-68 SADLLRLLSEEKNI
+68 SADLLRLLSEGKNI
-82 TTTHELFSLIK
+82 TTTHELFSFIK
-93 DSDVEYIEYIKKFKY
+93 KSDFAYIEYIKKFKY
-108 ILFLDEELSCIENLS
+108 TLFIDEELPSIENLS
-123 VEPADLEFLLKSNFV
+123 IESADLDFLMKNNFV

-158 LTGHYK
+158 LIGHYK

-175 KDNVLMWLFPLDV
+175 NDHVLMWLFPLDV

-209 YLSKNDVSF
+209 YLIKNDVSF

-228 ADGYQRVTPEE
+228 ADGPRAVTAEE
-239 KARFKELIEIYEG
+239 KARFRELIEIYEG
-252 PFNDNWHGKVRK
+252 PYNDNWHGKARK

-278 KGNSSRINKLRNNAY
+278 KGNSVRINQLRNNAY
-293 NFVRNKCKAHKED
+293 NFVRYKCKAHKED

-372 KFNEDDYALSALLQW
+372 QFNEDDYALSAILQW

>member
-34 QKYLYVAPYLDEC
+34 QKYLYVTPYLDEC
-47 KRIQEGAPELN
+47 SRIQASAPELD

-68 SADLLRLLSEEKNI
+68 SADLLRLLSEGKNI
-82 TTTHELFSLIK
+82 TTTHELLSLMK
-93 DSDVEYIEYIKKFKY
+93 DSDVEYIKKFKY

-123 VEPADLEFLLKSNFV
+123 IEFADLDFLMKNNFV
-138 QVDQN
+138 QVEQN
-143 TKEVRWTNPEDRKSK
+143 TKEVRWTNPDNKKSK
-158 LTGHYK
+158 LIGHYK

-175 KDNVLMWLFPLDV
+175 KDNVLMWLFQLDV
-188 LKAFQSVHV
+188 LKAFESVYI
-197 LTFMFGSSIMAG
+197 LTFLFSSSIMAG
-209 YLSKNDVSF
+209 YLINNDVSF
-218 DFYHIENGSF
+218 DFCHVENGSF
-228 ADGYQRVTPEE
+228 ADGYKRVTQEE
-239 KARFKELIEIYEG
+239 KASFKELIEIYEG
-252 PFNDNWHGKVRK
+252 SYNDNWYGKTRK
-264 KDERFLMSQNWFSN
+264 KDDRFLLSQNWFS
-278 KGNSSRINKLRNNAY
+278 KQSNSVRINQLRNNAY
-293 NFVRNKCKAHKED
+293 NFVRYKCKAHKED
-306 VLWTSYKDYADALTS
+306 VLWTSYKDYAGVLTS
-321 DKLTSSNSRK
+321 DKLTYQSRK

-387 VWRSAI
+387 IWRSAI
-393 RNGKKVTI
+393 RSGKKVTI

>member
-1 MIVIDNNAIHIV
+1 VIVIDNNAIHIV

-34 QKYLYVAPYLDEC
+34 QKYLYVTPYLDEC
-47 KRIQEGAPELN
+47 SRIQASAPELD

-82 TTTHELFSLIK
+82 TTTHELLSLMK
-93 DSDVEYIEYIKKFKY
+93 DSDVEYIKKFKY

-123 VEPADLEFLLKSNFV
+123 IESADLDFLMKNNFV
-138 QVDQN
+138 QVEQN
-143 TKEVRWTNPEDRKSK
+143 TKEVRWTNPDNKKSK
-158 LTGHYK
+158 LIGHYK

-175 KDNVLMWLFPLDV
+175 KDNVLMWLFQLDV
-188 LKAFQSVHV
+188 LKAFESVYI
-197 LTFMFGSSIMAG
+197 LTFLFSSSIMAG
-209 YLSKNDVSF
+209 YLINNDVSF
-218 DFYHIENGSF
+218 DFCHVENGSF
-228 ADGYQRVTPEE
+228 ADGYKRVTQEE
-239 KARFKELIEIYEG
+239 KASFKELIEIYEG
-252 PFNDNWHGKVRK
+252 SYNDNWYGKTRK
-264 KDERFLMSQNWFSN
+264 KDDRFLLSQNWFS
-278 KGNSSRINKLRNNAY
+278 KQSNSVRINQLRNNAY
-293 NFVRNKCKAHKED
+293 NFVRYKCKAHKED

-321 DKLTSSNSRK
+321 DKLTYQSRK

-372 KFNEDDYALSALLQW
+372 QFNEDDYALSALLQW
-387 VWRSAI
+387 IWRSAI

>member
-34 QKYLYVAPYLDEC
+34 QKYLYVTPYLDEC
-47 KRIQEGAPELN
+47 SRIQASAPELD

-68 SADLLRLLSEEKNI
+68 SADLLRLLSEGKNI
-82 TTTHELFSLIK
+82 TTTHELLSLMK
-93 DSDVEYIEYIKKFKY
+93 DSDVEY
-108 ILFLDEELSCIENLS
+108 
-123 VEPADLEFLLKSNFV
+123 
-138 QVDQN
+138 
-143 TKEVRWTNPEDRKSK
+143 
-158 LTGHYK
+158 
-164 EDIQRKPHYLV
+164 
-175 KDNVLMWLFPLDV
+175 
-188 LKAFQSVHV
+188 
-197 LTFMFGSSIMAG
+197 
-209 YLSKNDVSF
+209 VSF
-218 DFYHIENGSF
+218 DFCHVENGSF
-228 ADGYQRVTPEE
+228 ADGYKRVTQEE
-239 KARFKELIEIYEG
+239 KASFKELIEIYEG
-252 PFNDNWHGKVRK
+252 SYNDNWYGKTRK
-264 KDERFLMSQNWFSN
+264 KDDRFLLSQNWFS
-278 KGNSSRINKLRNNAY
+278 KQSNSVRINQLRNNAY
-293 NFVRNKCKAHKED
+293 NFVRYKCKAHKED

-321 DKLTSSNSRK
+321 DKLTYQSRK

-372 KFNEDDYALSALLQW
+372 QFNEDDYALSALLQW
-387 VWRSAI
+387 IWRSAI

>member
-34 QKYLYVAPYLDEC
+34 QKYLYVTPYLDEC
-47 KRIQEGAPELN
+47 SRIQASAPELD
-58 FQQPQENKTK
+58 FHQPQENKTK
-68 SADLLRLLSEEKNI
+68 SADLLRLLSEGKNI
-82 TTTHELFSLIK
+82 TTTHELLSLMK
-93 DSDVEYIEYIKKFKY
+93 DSDVEYIKKFKY

-123 VEPADLEFLLKSNFV
+123 IESADLDFLMKNNFV
-138 QVDQN
+138 QVEQN
-143 TKEVRWTNPEDRKSK
+143 TKEVRWTNPDNKKSK
-158 LTGHYK
+158 LIGHYK

-175 KDNVLMWLFPLDV
+175 KDNVLMWLFQLDV
-188 LKAFQSVHV
+188 LKAFESVYI
-197 LTFMFGSSIMAG
+197 LTFLFSSSIMAG
-209 YLSKNDVSF
+209 YLINNDVSF
-218 DFYHIENGSF
+218 DFCHVENGSF
-228 ADGYQRVTPEE
+228 ADGYKRVTQEE
-239 KARFKELIEIYEG
+239 KASFKELIEIYEG
-252 PFNDNWHGKVRK
+252 SYNDNWYGKTRK
-264 KDERFLMSQNWFSN
+264 KDDRFLLSQNWFS
-278 KGNSSRINKLRNNAY
+278 KQSNSVRINQLRNNAY
-293 NFVRNKCKAHKED
+293 NFVRYKCKAHKED

-321 DKLTSSNSRK
+321 DKLTYQSRK

-372 KFNEDDYALSALLQW
+372 QFNEDDYALSALLQW
-387 VWRSAI
+387 IWRSAI

>member
-1 MIVIDNNAIHIV
+1 MIVIDNNAILIV

-34 QKYLYVAPYLDEC
+34 QKYLYVTPYLDEC
-47 KRIQEGAPELN
+47 SRIQASAPELD

-68 SADLLRLLSEEKNI
+68 SADLLRLLSEGKNI
-82 TTTHELFSLIK
+82 TTTHELLSLMK
-93 DSDVEYIEYIKKFKY
+93 DSDVEYIKKFKY

-123 VEPADLEFLLKSNFV
+123 IESADLDFLMKNNFV
-138 QVDQN
+138 QVEQN
-143 TKEVRWTNPEDRKSK
+143 TKEVRWTNPDNKKSK
-158 LTGHYK
+158 LIGHYK

-175 KDNVLMWLFPLDV
+175 KDNVLMWLFQLDV
-188 LKAFQSVHV
+188 LKAFESVYI
-197 LTFMFGSSIMAG
+197 LTFLFSSSIMAG
-209 YLSKNDVSF
+209 YLINNDVSF
-218 DFYHIENGSF
+218 DFCHVENGSF
-228 ADGYQRVTPEE
+228 ADGYKRVTQEE
-239 KARFKELIEIYEG
+239 KASFKELIEIYEG
-252 PFNDNWHGKVRK
+252 SYNDNWYGKTRK
-264 KDERFLMSQNWFSN
+264 KDDRFLLSQNWFS
-278 KGNSSRINKLRNNAY
+278 KQSNSVRINQLRNNAY
-293 NFVRNKCKAHKED
+293 NFVRYKCKAHKED

-321 DKLTSSNSRK
+321 DKLTYQSRK

-372 KFNEDDYALSALLQW
+372 QFNEDDYALSALLQW
-387 VWRSAI
+387 IWRSAI

>member
-1 MIVIDNNAIHIV
+1 MIVIDNNSIHIV

-34 QKYLYVAPYLDEC
+34 QKYLYVTPYLDEC
-47 KRIQEGAPELN
+47 SRIQASAPELD

-68 SADLLRLLSEEKNI
+68 SADLLRLLSEGKNI
-82 TTTHELFSLIK
+82 TTTHELLSLMK
-93 DSDVEYIEYIKKFKY
+93 DSDVEYIKKFKY

-123 VEPADLEFLLKSNFV
+123 IESADLDFLMKNNFV
-138 QVDQN
+138 QVEQN
-143 TKEVRWTNPEDRKSK
+143 TKEVRWTNPDNKKSK
-158 LTGHYK
+158 LIGHYK

-175 KDNVLMWLFPLDV
+175 KDNVLIWLFQLDV
-188 LKAFQSVHV
+188 LKAFESVYI
-197 LTFMFGSSIMAG
+197 LTFLFSSSIMAG
-209 YLSKNDVSF
+209 YLINNDVSF
-218 DFYHIENGSF
+218 DFCHVENGSF
-228 ADGYQRVTPEE
+228 ADGYKRVTQEE
-239 KARFKELIEIYEG
+239 KASFKELIEIYEG
-252 PFNDNWHGKVRK
+252 SYNDNWHGKTRK
-264 KDERFLMSQNWFSN
+264 KDERFLMSQNWFGNRSN
-278 KGNSSRINKLRNNAY
+278 SGRVNQLRNNAY

-306 VLWTSYKDYADALTS
+306 VLWTSYKDYAGALTS
-321 DKLTSSNSRK
+321 DKLTYQSRK

-339 KATNQYADRTVLVYL
+339 KATNQYSDRTVLVYL

-387 VWRSAI
+387 IWRSAI